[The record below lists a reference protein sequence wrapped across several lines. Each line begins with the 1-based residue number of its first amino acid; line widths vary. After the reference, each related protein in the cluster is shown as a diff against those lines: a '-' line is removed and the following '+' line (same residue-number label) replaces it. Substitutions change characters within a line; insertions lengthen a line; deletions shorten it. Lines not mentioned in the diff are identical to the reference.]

1 MAAVTI
7 HSDFG
12 VQKDKICHCSYSFS
26 ISLSWSAIYII
37 DYPLNSD
44 VLKIIPL
51 NRNIGEFFSKYN
63 ILEIEILTKVL
74 HLSVCCIYF

>member
-1 MAAVTI
+1 MI
-7 HSDFG
+7 LES
-12 VQKDKICHCSYSFS
+12 KKIKFVIVPILSPSLCHEV
-26 ISLSWSAIYII
+26 LYII

-74 HLSVCCIYF
+74 HLSVC